1 MLTEQEIATLKG
13 LGDKL
18 KVAAPAPVAKPKTW
32 GEDARQHF
40 YKPRK
45 QTVNL
50 RLDADVVAWLKSGG
64 AGYQTRANQVL
75 RDRMLKEV
83 EGR

>member
-1 MLTEQEIATLKG
+1 MLTKREIASLKG
-13 LGDKL
+13 LGDTL
-18 KVAAPAPVAKPKTW
+18 KVAAPEPVAKPKTW
-32 GEDARQHF
+32 GEDVRQHF

-50 RLDADVVAWLKSGG
+50 RLDADVVAWLKRGG

-75 RDRMLKEV
+75 RDRMLKDI